1 VAVSTSSSGLAA
13 ESSAV
18 FPSSPHV
25 TGTVTWSAGELVILY
40 VVGTESVDIPTVT
53 IGGNATTKIG
63 QALRTNSGSAWTVAA
78 FYFMP
83 GSGGSG
89 TASIT
94 NDAIEL
100 RYCVRR
106 YTGHDTSTPIVASSQ
121 SSTTGASGVDNLT
134 TNQPDMAD
142 TTNNLRVALA
152 GVGRAGPSSA
162 TVTSPWG
169 ETVDYVSA
177 PFFNGMLYLAEG
189 RTNTDVNIDLN
200 ATGDNGYGVFGF
212 EIAAGSS
219 AVTST
224 GAATAPAPVAAATG
238 LVGMTGTAAA
248 TAPAPIAAAT
258 GVETIPS
265 TAAATVPAPVAA
277 ATGVNALTSTGAAQ
291 LPAPTALASVVETIT
306 SSSAAQF
313 PTLTALA
320 TGVETITGT
329 GAATLGATA
338 AATGV
343 VNLPANTQLVVGD
356 GTSFVGYALV
366 GPSVAS
372 TEITSTAAA
381 SLTAPVA
388 LAAAVETL
396 TSSAAASLPAPVALA
411 AGVETVTSTAAA
423 TAPAPV
429 GDAIGTIGSG
439 DISGTATATLT
450 APVAAA
456 TGLVG
461 DIITST
467 AAASL
472 TAPVASAVGVETVT
486 STGAGVVPF
495 PVALAAILNVNNAI
509 RISGPVSVSIPGG
522 ISVGGVTTSAPGGI
536 LVGKVSTD

>member
-1 VAVSTSSSGLAA
+1 VAVSTSSTGLAA

-63 QALRTNSGSAWTVAA
+63 QALRSTGGSAWTVAA
-78 FYFMP
+78 FYFLP

-106 YTGHDTSTPIVASSQ
+106 YTGHDTGTPIVASSQ
-121 SSTTGASGVDNLT
+121 ASATGGSGVDNLT
-134 TNQPDMAD
+134 ADQPNMAD
-142 TTNNLRVALA
+142 TTNNLRCAIA

-162 TVTSPWG
+162 TVTAPWG

-189 RTNTDVNIDLN
+189 RTNTDVDINLD

-224 GAATAPAPVAAATG
+224 GAATAPAPIAAATG

-258 GVETIPS
+258 NVETITS
-265 TAAATVPAPVAA
+265 TAAAAVPEPVAA
-277 ATGVNALTSTGAAQ
+277 ATGVNALTSTGAG
-291 LPAPTALASVVETIT
+291 LFTAPVALASVVETIT

-320 TGVETITGT
+320 TVLETITST
-329 GAATLGATA
+329 GAASLNATA

-343 VNLPANTQLVVGD
+343 VNIPANTQLVVGD
-356 GTSFVGYALV
+356 GTSFVGYSMV
-366 GPSVAS
+366 GPATVS
-372 TEITSTAAA
+372 TDITSTAAA
-381 SLTAPVA
+381 TIGPPTATAAVVETIA
-388 LAAAVETL
+388 ATAAAQV
-396 TSSAAASLPAPVALA
+396 PAPVAA
-411 AGVETVTSTAAA
+411 ATSALTVTSTATA
-423 TAPAPV
+423 TVPTPV

-439 DISGTATATLT
+439 DVSGTATATVGPPVALAT
-450 APVAAA
+450 GTVVAPV
-456 TGLVG
+456 TG
-461 DIITST
+461 T
-467 AAASL
+467 AAAVFPDLAALATAAL
-472 TAPVASAVGVETVT
+472 TLT
-486 STGAGVVPF
+486 STGVAVVPF
-495 PVALAAILNVNNAI
+495 PVASATVVDIDVAV
-509 RISGPVSVSIPGG
+509 RIGSISVTSALSLGSVSASTPGG
-522 ISVGGVTTSAPGGI
+522 ISI
-536 LVGKVSTD
+536 GKVESD